1 MEKRYLPQIDKRMRM
16 APKRATWTQVK
27 DTFGDWEGVENWC
40 WDETLGDLVP
50 ARRIYFAVKHAR

>member
-1 MEKRYLPQIDKRMRM
+1 M

-27 DTFGDWEGVENWC
+27 DTFGDLEGVENWC